1 MYTPNL
7 PAGYATLTQDPVAAG
22 NQPEPVPTDQ
32 LDRAARQ
39 VLPVS
44 GTAAVSTTACPAG
57 LDAVTC
63 TLWPDL
69 PKEQLCP
76 YEYGQNP
83 PAELRERLLHDP
95 RCDVGGPW
103 VTTTSLNGVVD
114 DGSALA
120 LLTAASGD
128 DLARAAQTLRDGG
141 VVVADR
147 RMVKDGTVTLTAFTG
162 RKSGESDERKV
173 TVAGYALAHPISRDL
188 VVLSP
193 GAVTRAGYRTAPL
206 GIVIATSR
214 VPTDA
219 ERGAF
224 RAAAG
229 ALGAGYFG
237 AVERPLELNEDLTLL
252 VLSIAA
258 GVIAL
263 GAAAIATGLAAVDGR
278 GDLATLAAVGAS
290 PGLRRRLSLSQSG
303 VIAGLGSLL
312 GAGAGLGAG
321 LAVLAAYNRALGQNW
336 PPELPYPIAVPW
348 SSLLIAVLVVPAA
361 AMLGAG
367 LLTRS
372 RLPIERRL

>member
-1 MYTPNL
+1 
-7 PAGYATLTQDPVAAG
+7 
-22 NQPEPVPTDQ
+22 
-32 LDRAARQ
+32 
-39 VLPVS
+39 
-44 GTAAVSTTACPAG
+44 
-57 LDAVTC
+57 
-63 TLWPDL
+63 
-69 PKEQLCP
+69 
-76 YEYGQNP
+76 
-83 PAELRERLLHDP
+83 
-95 RCDVGGPW
+95 
-103 VTTTSLNGVVD
+103 TSLNGVVD

-229 ALGAGYFG
+229 ALVAGYFG

-348 SSLLIAVLVVPAA
+348 SSLL
-361 AMLGAG
+361 
-367 LLTRS
+367 
-372 RLPIERRL
+372 